1 MTSEQQAHGAD
12 EAARYDVAVVG
23 YGPTGLVAA
32 SMLGRAG
39 YRVMV
44 IERWPTPYGLPRL
57 THIDGETARIVQASG
72 EIQRALRS
80 AKAVDTYHYRD
91 AAGDLLLELN
101 WSGRACGYPAHISIY
116 QPDIEDAV
124 EARAK
129 GYPNVTVLRG
139 WEVDTLKQDE
149 QGVTLSAHPRRGGQ
163 DAQWTDAP
171 REFRVRYVIGA
182 DGANSFVRRT
192 LGIERSDFGYNERW
206 LNLDSENKRDL
217 GAACALTTIYCDPA
231 RAYMH
236 MPIGTRRTRFEL
248 RVLPGE
254 ETADWEQED
263 AGWRWLHERYGL
275 GPDDLKLLRHVVYT
289 FETRIAERWREG
301 RVFLAGDAAHTMM
314 PYMGQGACSGMRD
327 GINLAWKL
335 DLVLSGRASED
346 LLDSYEA
353 ERRPHVTAITQMSLF
368 LGQVVNEDDLDKVA
382 QRDAAFRAGQV
393 PPMPPFPRIEHGV
406 LGRGRDGGLAAA
418 TGAPAPQGRV
428 RQGAAEGCLDEVIG
442 YGFQLVAREH
452 PARHLDESQLR
463 FLEQLG
469 CRYAV
474 LSVDGAGRDAV
485 VDLDGDQQAFL
496 DAHGIQAYLSRPDF
510 AVFGSVAT
518 LDDLGALVDD
528 LRRQLHWRADAIGGG
543 RARGMKEGASMS
555 TEISAAAQ
563 ALQRAMP
570 VTRLLDCGMDYAD
583 AIALHART
591 AQGEPWD
598 MAAEALAEAQFA
610 RAGQAERAGHPVTAR
625 DAQEKAIACLLFAQ
639 MAYNDDTPR
648 KRQLYARLSA
658 ATRRLAGLSEL
669 PVERVELPF
678 NGARLIG
685 WLVRPAARAAR
696 GTVIVFGGQ
705 SGWGMAYWPIARQLA
720 ARGLATL
727 LAEGRARGNTAGAAY
742 PRGRGYG
749 GGVSLLCRSRR
760 GRSVAGP
767 RRHLGQ

>member
-182 DGANSFVRRT
+182 DGANNFVRRT

-275 GPDDLKLLRHVVYT
+275 GPDDLKLLRRVVYT

-301 RVFLAGDAAHTMM
+301 
-314 PYMGQGACSGMRD
+314 ACS
-327 GINLAWKL
+327 
-335 DLVLSGRASED
+335 
-346 LLDSYEA
+346 
-353 ERRPHVTAITQMSLF
+353 
-368 LGQVVNEDDLDKVA
+368 
-382 QRDAAFRAGQV
+382 
-393 PPMPPFPRIEHGV
+393 
-406 LGRGRDGGLAAA
+406 
-418 TGAPAPQGRV
+418 
-428 RQGAAEGCLDEVIG
+428 
-442 YGFQLVAREH
+442 
-452 PARHLDESQLR
+452 
-463 FLEQLG
+463 
-469 CRYAV
+469 
-474 LSVDGAGRDAV
+474 
-485 VDLDGDQQAFL
+485 
-496 DAHGIQAYLSRPDF
+496 SR
-510 AVFGSVAT
+510 AT
-518 LDDLGALVDD
+518 L
-528 LRRQLHWRADAIGGG
+528 
-543 RARGMKEGASMS
+543 
-555 TEISAAAQ
+555 
-563 ALQRAMP
+563 
-570 VTRLLDCGMDYAD
+570 
-583 AIALHART
+583 RT
-591 AQGEPWD
+591 P
-598 MAAEALAEAQFA
+598 
-610 RAGQAERAGHPVTAR
+610 
-625 DAQEKAIACLLFAQ
+625 
-639 MAYNDDTPR
+639 
-648 KRQLYARLSA
+648 
-658 ATRRLAGLSEL
+658 
-669 PVERVELPF
+669 
-678 NGARLIG
+678 
-685 WLVRPAARAAR
+685 
-696 GTVIVFGGQ
+696 
-705 SGWGMAYWPIARQLA
+705 
-720 ARGLATL
+720 
-727 LAEGRARGNTAGAAY
+727 
-742 PRGRGYG
+742 
-749 GGVSLLCRSRR
+749 
-760 GRSVAGP
+760 
-767 RRHLGQ
+767 

>member
-1 MTSEQQAHGAD
+1 MTSEQEAHGAD

-528 LRRQLHWRADAIGGG
+528 LRRQLHWRADG
-543 RARGMKEGASMS
+543 R
-555 TEISAAAQ
+555 TQSAA
-563 ALQRAMP
+563 
-570 VTRLLDCGMDYAD
+570 D
-583 AIALHART
+583 
-591 AQGEPWD
+591 
-598 MAAEALAEAQFA
+598 
-610 RAGQAERAGHPVTAR
+610 
-625 DAQEKAIACLLFAQ
+625 
-639 MAYNDDTPR
+639 
-648 KRQLYARLSA
+648 
-658 ATRRLAGLSEL
+658 
-669 PVERVELPF
+669 
-678 NGARLIG
+678 
-685 WLVRPAARAAR
+685 ARAA
-696 GTVIVFGGQ
+696 
-705 SGWGMAYWPIARQLA
+705 
-720 ARGLATL
+720 
-727 LAEGRARGNTAGAAY
+727 
-742 PRGRGYG
+742 
-749 GGVSLLCRSRR
+749 
-760 GRSVAGP
+760 
-767 RRHLGQ
+767 

>member
-1 MTSEQQAHGAD
+1 M
-12 EAARYDVAVVG
+12 
-23 YGPTGLVAA
+23 
-32 SMLGRAG
+32 
-39 YRVMV
+39 
-44 IERWPTPYGLPRL
+44 
-57 THIDGETARIVQASG
+57 
-72 EIQRALRS
+72 
-80 AKAVDTYHYRD
+80 
-91 AAGDLLLELN
+91 
-101 WSGRACGYPAHISIY
+101 
-116 QPDIEDAV
+116 
-124 EARAK
+124 
-129 GYPNVTVLRG
+129 
-139 WEVDTLKQDE
+139 
-149 QGVTLSAHPRRGGQ
+149 
-163 DAQWTDAP
+163 
-171 REFRVRYVIGA
+171 
-182 DGANSFVRRT
+182 
-192 LGIERSDFGYNERW
+192 
-206 LNLDSENKRDL
+206 
-217 GAACALTTIYCDPA
+217 
-231 RAYMH
+231 
-236 MPIGTRRTRFEL
+236 
-248 RVLPGE
+248 
-254 ETADWEQED
+254 
-263 AGWRWLHERYGL
+263 
-275 GPDDLKLLRHVVYT
+275 
-289 FETRIAERWREG
+289 
-301 RVFLAGDAAHTMM
+301 FLAGDAAHTMM

>member
-1 MTSEQQAHGAD
+1 M
-12 EAARYDVAVVG
+12 
-23 YGPTGLVAA
+23 
-32 SMLGRAG
+32 
-39 YRVMV
+39 
-44 IERWPTPYGLPRL
+44 
-57 THIDGETARIVQASG
+57 
-72 EIQRALRS
+72 
-80 AKAVDTYHYRD
+80 
-91 AAGDLLLELN
+91 
-101 WSGRACGYPAHISIY
+101 
-116 QPDIEDAV
+116 
-124 EARAK
+124 
-129 GYPNVTVLRG
+129 
-139 WEVDTLKQDE
+139 
-149 QGVTLSAHPRRGGQ
+149 
-163 DAQWTDAP
+163 
-171 REFRVRYVIGA
+171 
-182 DGANSFVRRT
+182 
-192 LGIERSDFGYNERW
+192 
-206 LNLDSENKRDL
+206 
-217 GAACALTTIYCDPA
+217 
-231 RAYMH
+231 
-236 MPIGTRRTRFEL
+236 
-248 RVLPGE
+248 
-254 ETADWEQED
+254 
-263 AGWRWLHERYGL
+263 
-275 GPDDLKLLRHVVYT
+275 
-289 FETRIAERWREG
+289 
-301 RVFLAGDAAHTMM
+301 FLAGDAAHTMM

-685 WLVRPAARAAR
+685 WLVRPARAAR

-727 LAEGRARGNTAGAAY
+727 LAEGPGQGKHGWSSVSTWTWIWRRRIAALSIASWAIRRWAAPASGAIAWAA
-742 PRGRGYG
+742 
-749 GGVSLLCRSRR
+749 C
-760 GRSVAGP
+760 GP
-767 RRHLGQ
+767 RRRRLPIRALPPAA

>member
-1 MTSEQQAHGAD
+1 
-12 EAARYDVAVVG
+12 
-23 YGPTGLVAA
+23 
-32 SMLGRAG
+32 
-39 YRVMV
+39 
-44 IERWPTPYGLPRL
+44 
-57 THIDGETARIVQASG
+57 
-72 EIQRALRS
+72 
-80 AKAVDTYHYRD
+80 
-91 AAGDLLLELN
+91 
-101 WSGRACGYPAHISIY
+101 
-116 QPDIEDAV
+116 
-124 EARAK
+124 
-129 GYPNVTVLRG
+129 
-139 WEVDTLKQDE
+139 
-149 QGVTLSAHPRRGGQ
+149 
-163 DAQWTDAP
+163 
-171 REFRVRYVIGA
+171 
-182 DGANSFVRRT
+182 
-192 LGIERSDFGYNERW
+192 
-206 LNLDSENKRDL
+206 
-217 GAACALTTIYCDPA
+217 
-231 RAYMH
+231 
-236 MPIGTRRTRFEL
+236 
-248 RVLPGE
+248 
-254 ETADWEQED
+254 
-263 AGWRWLHERYGL
+263 
-275 GPDDLKLLRHVVYT
+275 
-289 FETRIAERWREG
+289 
-301 RVFLAGDAAHTMM
+301 MM

-563 ALQRAMP
+563 VQRAMP

-639 MAYNDDTPR
+639 MA
-648 KRQLYARLSA
+648 
-658 ATRRLAGLSEL
+658 
-669 PVERVELPF
+669 
-678 NGARLIG
+678 
-685 WLVRPAARAAR
+685 
-696 GTVIVFGGQ
+696 
-705 SGWGMAYWPIARQLA
+705 
-720 ARGLATL
+720 
-727 LAEGRARGNTAGAAY
+727 
-742 PRGRGYG
+742 
-749 GGVSLLCRSRR
+749 
-760 GRSVAGP
+760 
-767 RRHLGQ
+767 